1 MLGKKENGSV
11 AGSGQTLNTII
22 GRGTIFEGVMKV
34 DNSVRIDG
42 TFKGELSCSGA
53 LTISQSGEA
62 YAHLEGRDIYI
73 NGIVRGTVRAEKVR
87 LDSQARFIG
96 DVYSG
101 TLSVT
106 EGAVFHGSCSMESAA
121 SEIEENTKRE
131 GSVIPMDG
139 KRIDGAAA
147 VTTLESPKDGVRNL
161 STTLRHCG

>member
-1 MLGKKENGSV
+1 MLGKKDNGAV
-11 AGSGQTLNTII
+11 AGGQTLNTII

-42 TFKGELSCSGA
+42 IFKGELSCSGA

-96 DVYSG
+96 DVYTG
-101 TLSVT
+101 ALSVS
-106 EGAVFHGSCSMESAA
+106 EGAVFHGSCSMESADEVQDSPNREA
-121 SEIEENTKRE
+121 PVLAIEATKQAEADAEAE
-131 GSVIPMDG
+131 GDTEDDEARVAQTS
-139 KRIDGAAA
+139 
-147 VTTLESPKDGVRNL
+147 
-161 STTLRHCG
+161 